1 MNEEMPI
8 KKEMKM
14 GEIVNKFPETI
25 EVLMNYGI
33 HCMGCGFAFWESLEK
48 GVVGHGIDMNQLL
61 TDLNATVIETRKN
74 QNMQPVSQ

>member
-1 MNEEMPI
+1 MNEEEMSI

-48 GVVGHGIDMNQLL
+48 GVVGHGIDLNMLL
-61 TDLNATVIETRKN
+61 KDLNDVVVQTRN
-74 QNMQPVSQ
+74 QQTSIQTQ